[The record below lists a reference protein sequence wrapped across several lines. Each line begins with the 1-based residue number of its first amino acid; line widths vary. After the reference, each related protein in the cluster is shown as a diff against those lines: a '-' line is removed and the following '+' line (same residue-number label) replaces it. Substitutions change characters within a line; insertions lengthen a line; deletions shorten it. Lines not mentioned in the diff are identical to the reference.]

1 MVQVLLP
8 ARLLQEAAACAVLG
22 ATLGAVRAFLPVR
35 GRAAFVP
42 DVLLSGV
49 VLLVCQSYAA
59 GYSAAGVLRWYM
71 VLAAFAAALC
81 TAGVLGIPLRALGR
95 GIGAALRLPVFCTVL
110 RCSPCAAAA
119 LRLKLPANYAGTRKE
134 PQKNPKR
141 TCQTGGHCC
150 IIQTYQSKR
159 TDAEGLLFRQERK
172 AMTNTGRKKR
182 RKNAVVTMAFR
193 LFFVLLLLSMLAAYI
208 SNQVT
213 ISSKRAEL
221 ETLNEQVA
229 QQQTE
234 NQELQRVLSGDADQI
249 TEWVARDSY
258 NYAAPNER
266 IFVDVTGN

>member
-1 MVQVLLP
+1 
-8 ARLLQEAAACAVLG
+8 
-22 ATLGAVRAFLPVR
+22 
-35 GRAAFVP
+35 
-42 DVLLSGV
+42 
-49 VLLVCQSYAA
+49 
-59 GYSAAGVLRWYM
+59 
-71 VLAAFAAALC
+71 
-81 TAGVLGIPLRALGR
+81 
-95 GIGAALRLPVFCTVL
+95 
-110 RCSPCAAAA
+110 
-119 LRLKLPANYAGTRKE
+119 
-134 PQKNPKR
+134 
-141 TCQTGGHCC
+141 
-150 IIQTYQSKR
+150 
-159 TDAEGLLFRQERK
+159 
-172 AMTNTGRKKR
+172 MTNTGRKKR

-229 QQQTE
+229 QQQ